1 MLRYQI
7 RLPENMTLEN
17 LVADMTVKA
26 WMMIERNLDFSHH
39 SKLSY
44 SVLQNRI
51 VSIFLENVTTFDLCG
66 AVELCTRGIETM
78 PLYENSKIQTQP
90 EDSILHLILQT
101 GLQEFLDE
109 LALKAID
116 SIKEVLKRQ
125 REVEVFQILR
135 MVFRSA
141 LADYIYYN
149 PQCGAA
155 KICESSEEINPWG
168 EVSHKL
174 LN

>member
-1 MLRYQI
+1 MIRYQI

-39 SKLSY
+39 FKLSY

-51 VSIFLENVTTFDLCG
+51 VSIFLEHVTTYDLCG
-66 AVELCTRGIETM
+66 AVEVCTQGIETM
-78 PLYENSKIQTQP
+78 PLSEDSEIQTQSG
-90 EDSILHLILQT
+90 DSILHLILET
-101 GLQEFLDE
+101 GLEAFLDE
-109 LALKAID
+109 LALKSID
-116 SIKEVLKRQ
+116 SIKEVLKPQ
-125 REVEVFQILR
+125 REAEVFHILR

-141 LADYIYYN
+141 LAEYIYYN
-149 PQCGAA
+149 PQCGSA
-155 KICESSEEINPWG
+155 KICESSEEINAWG
-168 EVSHKL
+168 EVSRKL